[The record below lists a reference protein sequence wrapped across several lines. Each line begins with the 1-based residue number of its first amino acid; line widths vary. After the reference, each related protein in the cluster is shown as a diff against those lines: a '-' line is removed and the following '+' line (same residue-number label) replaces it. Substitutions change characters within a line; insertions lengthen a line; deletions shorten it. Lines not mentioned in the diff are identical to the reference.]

1 MASMPFEEGSGRAQP
16 GATMV
21 AGYPVGRW
29 TRYADMAAVA
39 GLGLGLLAALF
50 GILDY
55 QRNVYGD
62 MLKTEVRAVVST
74 MSEMD
79 RRLSGEIGAL
89 DKKLSGQIVALDKKL
104 SGQIVA
110 LDNRLSGQIG
120 ALDNRL
126 SGGMKGLE
134 ARLGDKI
141 DATNRR
147 LDETNQR
154 LVGLEK
160 EVGGINV
167 RLGRLEGKVAK

>member
-89 DKKLSGQIVALDKKL
+89 DKKLSGQIVALD
-104 SGQIVA
+104 
-110 LDNRLSGQIG
+110 NRLSGQIG